1 MNSKIPLY
9 GAVGRVHSGSRESN
23 QEDENKKGLGSV
35 FFSFDLSFFGSK
47 AKQDRGVFKDFEPS
61 IRISKAL
68 EPACGNEIQLDL

>member
-23 QEDENKKGLGSV
+23 QEDKNKKGLGSV

-47 AKQDRGVFKDFEPS
+47 AKQSEKKKGA
-61 IRISKAL
+61 ILRISLTA
-68 EPACGNEIQLDL
+68 